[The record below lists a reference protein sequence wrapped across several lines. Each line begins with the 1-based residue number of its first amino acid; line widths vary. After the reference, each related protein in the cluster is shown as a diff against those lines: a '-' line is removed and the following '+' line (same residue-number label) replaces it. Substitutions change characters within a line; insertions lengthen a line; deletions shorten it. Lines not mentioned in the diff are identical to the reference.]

1 MLPLVSTASVH
12 NPFIYNLFA
21 GGSGGTVEHIVEG
34 MKKINL
40 LPVGLLD
47 PKDVSRAV
55 LWLLS
60 ERNARHWALVYE
72 DGSLSVKKGI
82 LFPVGRTSFK
92 TDDPAFA
99 QAYAPLKPTPIVR
112 MNPLTRYRLSPQVVA
127 RRESKIGALVYHR
140 AADRLLMLSSP
151 ILADILLGLDG
162 SRPLGETLDAFLD
175 NRSLSRTSLPSLVEA
190 LARLKEQGVVHEL

>member
-1 MLPLVSTASVH
+1 
-12 NPFIYNLFA
+12 
-21 GGSGGTVEHIVEG
+21 
-34 MKKINL
+34 
-40 LPVGLLD
+40 
-47 PKDVSRAV
+47 
-55 LWLLS
+55 
-60 ERNARHWALVYE
+60 
-72 DGSLSVKKGI
+72 
-82 LFPVGRTSFK
+82 
-92 TDDPAFA
+92 
-99 QAYAPLKPTPIVR
+99 